1 MKESHLHWLRPWRRR
16 KMTLFL
22 NSSRKWDVSVD
33 IEDNKFGPA
42 QHKTVKLRRVIDG
55 RMSPRCMA
63 SSRNMLS

>member
-1 MKESHLHWLRPWRRR
+1 
-16 KMTLFL
+16 MTLFL